1 MQDIALGEQAGQRV
15 EVAGGR
21 LLEAVAD
28 RGPVLRLEYV
38 VSAAGLIQEVLLLVG
53 DALSC
58 LWGPAF
64 YQDHLVPM
72 LRRYEAMFGGLMTY
86 DARRGAGSP

>member
-21 LLEAVAD
+21 LLEAVAE
-28 RGPVLRLEYV
+28 RGLVLRLEYV

>member
-28 RGPVLRLEYV
+28 RGLVLRLEYV

-53 DALSC
+53 TRC
-58 LWGPAF
+58 LACG
-64 YQDHLVPM
+64 D
-72 LRRYEAMFGGLMTY
+72 RRSTKTTSSRCSGDT
-86 DARRGAGSP
+86 RRCSAD

>member
-1 MQDIALGEQAGQRV
+1 MDRDPRIGK
-15 EVAGGR
+15 R
-21 LLEAVAD
+21 LQ
-28 RGPVLRLEYV
+28 YV
-38 VSAAGLIQEVLLLVG
+38 VSAAGLIEEVLLLVG

-72 LRRYEAMFGGLMTY
+72 LRRYEAMLGGLMTY

>member
-28 RGPVLRLEYV
+28 RGLVLRLEYV